1 MTIRKI
7 LYGYQIQRGE
17 LAVISQEA
25 ETVRRITTLY
35 LAGASYQK
43 ISASL
48 NGDGMPDSYFLLL
61 LFGGGR
67 GTLKAPGPPWFW
79 LRLLPCQLWS
89 AVQDRGLSHTLRT
102 KRVVVVALL

>member
-17 LAVISQEA
+17 LAVVPQEA

-48 NGDGMPDSYFLLL
+48 N
-61 LFGGGR
+61 
-67 GTLKAPGPPWFW
+67 
-79 LRLLPCQLWS
+79 
-89 AVQDRGLSHTLRT
+89 
-102 KRVVVVALL
+102 